1 MKISENWLRTW
12 VNPAI
17 DSDTLS
23 DQLTM
28 LGLEVDELAPVAKPF
43 TGVVVGEVLTVE
55 QHPDAD
61 RLRVTTVNIGSGE
74 PLQIVCGAPNV
85 RAGMKAPVATI
96 GAILPGDFKIK
107 KGKLR
112 GVESQGMLCGASEI
126 DLEDKID
133 GLLELPDDAPVG
145 VNIREYLKLDDNVID
160 ISITPNRGDCFSIR
174 GIAREVA
181 VINQLQ
187 MNEPEIKSV
196 DATITDEKKV
206 VINTDGAPRYLGR
219 VIKNVNVKAA
229 TPEWMEQALA
239 RSGIRTHSIL
249 VDVTNYVLMELGQPM
264 HAFDL
269 AKIEGTVHV
278 RQAQPQ
284 EKLQLLNDQEVELQ
298 DDVMVIADDQKA
310 LAIAGIMGGL
320 ASSVTDDTTDIFLE
334 SAFFAPLAIAGRARR
349 FGLHTDSSQRY
360 ERGVDFELPLIA
372 MNRASQLIQELAG
385 VSSVQLL

>member
-160 ISITPNRGDCFSIR
+160 ISITPNRGDCCRRCCCSKCFSR
-174 GIAREVA
+174 
-181 VINQLQ
+181 
-187 MNEPEIKSV
+187 
-196 DATITDEKKV
+196 
-206 VINTDGAPRYLGR
+206 
-219 VIKNVNVKAA
+219 
-229 TPEWMEQALA
+229 
-239 RSGIRTHSIL
+239 
-249 VDVTNYVLMELGQPM
+249 
-264 HAFDL
+264 
-269 AKIEGTVHV
+269 
-278 RQAQPQ
+278 
-284 EKLQLLNDQEVELQ
+284 
-298 DDVMVIADDQKA
+298 
-310 LAIAGIMGGL
+310 
-320 ASSVTDDTTDIFLE
+320 
-334 SAFFAPLAIAGRARR
+334 
-349 FGLHTDSSQRY
+349 
-360 ERGVDFELPLIA
+360 
-372 MNRASQLIQELAG
+372 
-385 VSSVQLL
+385 